1 MNLEPR
7 TRAEREAIGRSA
19 EEQREH
25 ERRMVAEHY
34 QHDAAIFSLVLDRRL
49 AYATG
54 VFLDPR
60 EDLET
65 AQARKYERI
74 RAKLAI
80 APGERVLD
88 VGCGWGSNLLYLAE
102 HTEGTFHGIT
112 LSERQR
118 AEALRRAEAAGVAD
132 RVRIDLCHVEDLR
145 IDPASYDVVLF
156 SGSIVHM
163 HNREAIHRMVGRIL
177 KPGGRMLISDCYF
190 PQEARGDRESDATQY
205 IFVEALGYCRL
216 IGLGE
221 EITMIE
227 KAGMDVLHVED
238 LTSSYAITLDR
249 WIDNV
254 RTHRKRI
261 EELAPGFSRVLQQ
274 YMTIAKLSFARRT
287 ALEYMILATKGRPAI
302 EVGSWPIP
310 AQEEPEQ

>member
-1 MNLEPR
+1 MAR
-7 TRAEREAIGRSA
+7 SHAE
-19 EEQREH
+19 QVEH
-25 ERRMVAEHY
+25 ERAEVAAHY
-34 QHDAAIFSLVLDRRL
+34 QHDPRIFEMVLDSRL

-54 VFLDPR
+54 VFHDPG

-65 AQARKYERI
+65 AQRRKYDRI

-102 HTEGTFHGIT
+102 HTGGVFEGIT

-118 AEALRRAEAAGVAD
+118 EEALARAKAKGLAD
-132 RVRIDLCHVEDLR
+132 RVAIHVRHVEDLPLAEGSL
-145 IDPASYDVVLF
+145 DAVLF

-163 HNREAIHRMVGRIL
+163 HNREAIHARVARAL
-177 KPGGRMLISDCYF
+177 KPGGRVLISDCYF
-190 PQEARGDRESDATQY
+190 PEQPRGDRESAATEY

-221 EITMIE
+221 ELSLMSR
-227 KAGMDVLHVED
+227 AGLDVIHVED
-238 LTSSYAITLDR
+238 LTRHYALTLAR

-254 RTHRKRI
+254 RKNRGRI
-261 EELAPGFSRVLQQ
+261 DAIAPGFSRVLQS
-274 YMTIAKLSFARRT
+274 YMTVARWSFERRT
-287 ALEYMILATKGRPAI
+287 ALEYMILATKGRPVIDAGRFA
-302 EVGSWPIP
+302 VGGTP
-310 AQEEPEQ
+310 